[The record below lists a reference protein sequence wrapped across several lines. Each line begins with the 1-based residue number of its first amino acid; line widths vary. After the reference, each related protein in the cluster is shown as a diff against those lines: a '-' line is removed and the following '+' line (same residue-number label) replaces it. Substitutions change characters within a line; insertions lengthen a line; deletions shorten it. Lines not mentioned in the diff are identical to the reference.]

1 MSGLRAHRYTPVR
14 SLALTVLLDP
24 SAIRKGRVHA
34 RYFRENFA
42 QGGIDLVQIIPEL
55 VTNADAA
62 IAASGRLCGRIVLAF
77 GPPDPA
83 FLARW
88 RAELRRARAP
98 AITDWRN
105 ELRCTDDGIGVNA
118 STVDARLGALG
129 VAPDHADQRGLFGR
143 GLRDVWLAQGG
154 GRIEGVR
161 DGHAVESW
169 FFPAPGDAPYGFAHV
184 VDEPAGAA
192 HARALGVDVSGT
204 RVTVPLAVR
213 SLPVNARL
221 RRLVAQLVQ
230 IRPVLADL
238 QRELWLELPGEAPTL
253 IMEPNIEPDA
263 ERPLLF
269 DDEVTVQ
276 TGVTARVTV
285 RRAADPIPLSPS
297 RATRL
302 GGLLIL
308 SGRAAH
314 ETTLGGFE
322 GAPGAR
328 HLFGEVRCE
337 MIETLQ
343 RRALD
348 SPRPQVVVRVDRGG
362 LNEHHPLV
370 RHLNA
375 AVDRV
380 LAPIVAEEER
390 RADAH
395 VVRAGRALRVRD
407 EVGLRALNDALRN
420 AFDAPGSAG
429 FASGGRGSS
438 QPLQIDEEARRSRA
452 SPASDAVAAGSDVD
466 ATLAPA
472 MRFKRSPVRLH
483 PGETRG
489 VSLIVDPQ
497 RIRVG
502 TPVSIQAD
510 PGIRFKPW
518 GETIVPEPHR
528 GGWSRISG
536 SLRARVTIEPG
547 ERLVVTAQAGEHV
560 AELEVIVVRHRSS
573 GWVREIARKD
583 EDALIEAHFDHEN
596 GVVTVFEGRREFKA
610 LEKAARASGL
620 PKARLRE
627 YLPYRMLEVEVAA
640 NAVYAW
646 AAEQIVGRR
655 VSGEDRLNGA
665 EFAAAVRH
673 EAQALRYRT
682 HEKLMRAFLDPEVF
696 DGGVRIVGN
705 DLRGGPGQTEL
716 ALES

>member
-1 MSGLRAHRYTPVR
+1 
-14 SLALTVLLDP
+14 
-24 SAIRKGRVHA
+24 
-34 RYFRENFA
+34 
-42 QGGIDLVQIIPEL
+42 VQIIPEL

-62 IAASGRLCGRIVLAF
+62 IAASGRPAGRIVLSF
-77 GPPDPA
+77 GAPDPS

-88 RAELRRARAP
+88 REELRRVRAP
-98 AITDWRN
+98 AITDWRH

-161 DGHAVESW
+161 DGRAAESW
-169 FFPAPGDAPYGFAHV
+169 FFPAAGDAPYGFAHV
-184 VDEPAGAA
+184 IDEPAEAA
-192 HARALGVDVSGT
+192 HTRALGVDVSGT
-204 RVTVPLAVR
+204 RVTVPLAVS
-213 SLPVNARL
+213 SLPINARL

-230 IRPVLADL
+230 IRPILVDP
-238 QRELWLELPGEAPTL
+238 QRELWLELPGEATTL
-253 IMEPNIEPDA
+253 ITQPSIEPDA

-269 DDEVTVQ
+269 DEEVAVQ
-276 TGVTARVTV
+276 AGVTARVTV

-314 ETTLGGFE
+314 ETTLGSFE

-337 MIETLQ
+337 AIETLQ

-348 SPRPQVVVRVDRGG
+348 SPRPQVVVRVDRSG
-362 LNEHHPLV
+362 LNEHHPMV
-370 RHLNA
+370 RHLQA

-380 LAPIVAEEER
+380 LGPIVADEER
-390 RADAH
+390 RAGAH

-407 EVGLRALNDALRN
+407 EVGVRALNDALRN

-429 FASGGRGSS
+429 FASGGRGTT
-438 QPLQIDEEARRSRA
+438 QPLQADDEPHS
-452 SPASDAVAAGSDVD
+452 SPAQHAPDAPTGGNEVNAAP
-466 ATLAPA
+466 APA
-472 MRFKRSPVRLH
+472 MRFRQSPMRLH

-489 VSLIVDPQ
+489 ASLIVDPE
-497 RIRVG
+497 RIPVG
-502 TPVSIQAD
+502 TPISIQAD

-518 GETIVPEPHR
+518 GEATVPEPNR
-528 GGWSRISG
+528 SGWSRLSG

-547 ERLVVTAQAGEHV
+547 ERLVVTAEAGEHA
-560 AELEVIVVRHRSS
+560 AELEVIVVRHRSN

-583 EDALIEAHFDHEN
+583 EDAVIEAHFDHES

-610 LEKAARASGL
+610 LEKAARSAGL
-620 PKARLRE
+620 SKTRLRE

-655 VSGEDRLNGA
+655 ASGEDRLSGA
-665 EFAAAVRH
+665 ELAAAVRY

-696 DGGVRIVGN
+696 DGGVRVVGE
-705 DLRGGPGQTEL
+705 DLRRPTGQTAL
-716 ALES
+716 ALEG